1 MKITNNT
8 RALILNA
15 LRTKGLTQTQL
26 AEEMGYGKAWVTR
39 LLDGTLKRLKEEQI
53 DKLQDFL
60 GIKFFVVKDLRPQLP
75 PSLMNLARIAEDNE
89 TLMDLLTTLEH
100 LLQQEAPLTAPY
112 IPTKNMT
119 KLGQE
124 IIRLAYANEDKPG
137 KVAREVLRLLSQ
149 KGMGS

>member
-15 LRTKGLTQTQL
+15 LRTKGITQTQL
-26 AEEMGYGKAWVTR
+26 AKEMGLGKTWVTK
-39 LLDGTLKRLKEEQI
+39 LLNGSLQRLKEEQI
-53 DKLQDFL
+53 DKLQDVL
-60 GIKFFVVKDLRPQLP
+60 DIKFLVVKDLRPQLP
-75 PSLMNLARIAEDNE
+75 PSLGNLAKIAEQNE
-89 TLMDLLTTLEH
+89 TLMNLLGDLEQLF
-100 LLQQEAPLTAPY
+100 QQEAPLTAPY